1 MEPPVRRTF
10 RVVAVA
16 AVAAAVTATLGSP
29 ANAAVTVRAQWD
41 MGSVPTMV
49 DSAGG
54 DNNGQTKN
62 VTMSGG
68 YYRFNGTSSLA
79 TVPDKANLDP
89 GSATITLTARVNFTA
104 VPAIEQ
110 TFDIVRK
117 GVTTSAG
124 GDYKMEIYRRPTGEA
139 VAACSF
145 KDANKVSGQ
154 SYGTVSLAGKGWQ
167 TITCT
172 KTPTSITVVAG
183 GQTRVSK
190 KALGAI
196 SNTAPVYVGGKGDG
210 TDEFNGLVDF
220 VKVEI
225 G

>member
-1 MEPPVRRTF
+1 MRTTS
-10 RVVAVA
+10 RMM
-16 AVAAAVTATLGSP
+16 VAAAVASVVALALGTP
-29 ANAAVTVRAQWD
+29 ANAASTVRAQWD
-41 MGSVPTMV
+41 MSSLPTMV

-54 DNNGQTKN
+54 DNNGKTKK
-62 VTMSGG
+62 VRLSGG
-68 YYRFNGTSSLA
+68 HYKFNGRSSLA

-89 GSATITLTARVNFTA
+89 GTAPIRLTARVKFTA
-104 VPAIEQ
+104 VPAVGE

-124 GDYKMEIYRRPTGEA
+124 GDYKMEIYRRSSGEA

-154 SYGTVSLAGKGWQ
+154 SYGTVNLAGTGWQ
-167 TITCT
+167 TITCI
-172 KTPTSITVVAG
+172 KTSTSLTVIAG
-183 GQTRVSK
+183 GQTRTSK

-196 SNTAPVYVGGKGDG
+196 SNSAPVYVGGKGDG
-210 TDEFNGLVDF
+210 TDEFNGLMDQ
-220 VKVEI
+220 VKIEI